1 MRRLHLQLY
10 LAIVGTLL
18 AFLFA
23 AGLVWHVASS
33 PQSAVWGV
41 ETATQLSAALLDK
54 DASTGADPRT
64 ILAALSYQVHA
75 DVALLAADGI
85 EELSTGRMF
94 EFTPEQRAEPGW
106 HLRAGPSYGIRLGD
120 GRMLLVHPRHRF
132 LLHGLHMVLILGTI
146 AACLAFLTYP
156 ITRGITAR
164 LGRLEHGVRSFG
176 EGNLAARVAVEGR
189 DEIAALAR
197 SFNDSAERI
206 ERLMH
211 AHQMLLANCSH
222 ELRTPL
228 TRMRLAIDQLAK
240 NDSHARA
247 EVSRN
252 IAELDALIGE
262 LLLTSRLDAARE
274 LERAQDIDLLALA
287 AEEAAHFDREVC
299 GEAVTVTGDPLLL
312 RRLIRNLLEN
322 ARVHAGGAS
331 EIRVSGN
338 DDHAQIVVE
347 DRGDGVPPEA
357 SERIFEPFYRRA
369 QTASTT
375 GSGLG
380 LAIVRQIARA
390 HGGDATHAPREGGGS
405 RFIITLPLRQR

>member
-18 AFLFA
+18 AFLCA
-23 AGLVWHVASS
+23 AGFVWHAASS
-33 PQSAVWGV
+33 PQGAVWGI
-41 ETATQLSAALLDK
+41 ETATQLSVSLLDR
-54 DASTGADPRT
+54 STSSGADPRT
-64 ILAALSYQVHA
+64 ILTALSDQMHA
-75 DVALLAADGI
+75 DVALFSTDGA
-85 EELSTGRMF
+85 EQLSAGRGF
-94 EFTPEQRAEPGW
+94 EFTPEQRAEAGW
-106 HLRAGPSYGIRLGD
+106 HLRTGPTFGARLDD
-120 GRMLLVHPRHRF
+120 GRMLVLHPRHRF
-132 LLHGLHMVLILGTI
+132 ILQGLHMTLILGAI
-146 AACLAFLTYP
+146 AAGLAFLTYP

-164 LGRLEHGVRSFG
+164 LARLEHAVRSFG
-176 EGNLAARVAVEGR
+176 DGDLAARVPVEGR
-189 DEIAALAR
+189 DEIATLAL
-197 SFNDSAERI
+197 SFNESAERI
-206 ERLMH
+206 ERLMR

-228 TRMRLAIDQLAK
+228 TRMRIAIEQLAT
-240 NDSHARA
+240 NDGNARA

-274 LERAQDIDLLALA
+274 LERVQQVDLLALA
-287 AEEAAHFDREVC
+287 AEEASHFDREVC
-299 GEAVTVTGDPLLL
+299 GEAVSVPGDALLL

-331 EIRVSGN
+331 EIRISKN
-338 DDHAQIVVE
+338 DTCARIVVE
-347 DRGDGVPPEA
+347 DQGDGVPPEA

-369 QTASTT
+369 QSPSTT

-390 HGGDATHAPREGGGS
+390 HGGDATHAPHEAGGS
-405 RFIITLPLRQR
+405 RFIITLPLTRR

>member
-23 AGLVWHVASS
+23 AGLVWHAASS
-33 PQSAVWGV
+33 PQGAVWGV
-41 ETATQLSAALLDK
+41 ETATQLSVSLLDR
-54 DASTGADPRT
+54 SVSGGADLRT
-64 ILAALSYQVHA
+64 ILTALSDQVHA
-75 DVALLAADGI
+75 DVALFSADGI
-85 EELSTGRMF
+85 QQLSAGRTF

-106 HLRAGPSYGIRLGD
+106 HLRAGPSFGARLDD
-120 GRMLLVHPRHRF
+120 GGMLVVHPRHRF

-164 LGRLEHGVRSFG
+164 LARLEQGVRSFG
-176 EGNLAARVAVEGR
+176 DGDLAVRVPVEGR
-189 DEIAALAR
+189 DEIATLAR
-197 SFNDSAERI
+197 SFNESAERI

-228 TRMRLAIDQLAK
+228 TRMRLAIDQLAN
-240 NDSHARA
+240 NDSNARA

-274 LERAQDIDLLALA
+274 LERVQEIDLLALA

-299 GEAVTVTGDPLLL
+299 GEAVTVAGDPLLL
-312 RRLIRNLLEN
+312 RRLVRNLLEN

-331 EIRVSGN
+331 EVRISRS
-338 DDHAQIVVE
+338 DTAARIVVE

-357 SERIFEPFYRRA
+357 SEQIFEPFYRRA
-369 QTASTT
+369 QTPSTT

-380 LAIVRQIARA
+380 LSIVRQIARA

-405 RFIITLPLRQR
+405 RFIVNLPLTRR